1 MTAIRH
7 AAMLAAMVAAG
18 LAAPVSAQNLTI
30 ATGGAITSL
39 DPHFFNA
46 APNNAIAQHIFG
58 RLVDRDHQA
67 RVRPDLAESW
77 RVVSDTEWEFRLR
90 RDVTWHDGRPFTAED
105 VLFSLR
111 RAPNVPN
118 SPGGFGAVLRSVKSV
133 TAPDPHTVRIATH
146 FPNPVMLADLA
157 GVFIVSRHVGEGAT
171 TEDYNAGRAAIGTGH
186 YRLVAHR
193 QGDRTE
199 LARNDA
205 FWGGQ
210 EPWQR
215 VSYRFI
221 GTDPART
228 AALLAGD
235 VDLIDQVSPTDLP
248 RLRREQRVTISEI
261 QGLRMAHLGPDF
273 SRAGSTPLV
282 TDNEGRPLER
292 NPFLDLRVRRAL
304 NMAINRDALAQR
316 AMDGLAA
323 PAGQWLPPGAW
334 SHDPQTRPPA
344 YDPDG
349 ARRLLAEA
357 GFPNGF
363 RLTLHTMNDRFTND
377 ARLSQ
382 AVAGMWSRIGVV
394 TAVEALPWTTY
405 SARAARQEFA
415 MSLGSW
421 GSTTGEGL
429 SFAKSVLAT
438 FDRER
443 RTGPSNQRR
452 FSSPEFDAM
461 VAQAEQI
468 MDDER
473 REAAIHGLVRWSAE
487 NVPMFP
493 LVHLTNVWALKRGLT
508 HEARMDERTLAMGVR
523 PAR

>member
-1 MTAIRH
+1 MLTDLASIYVISRH
-7 AAMLAAMVAAG
+7 A
-18 LAAPVSAQNLTI
+18 
-30 ATGGAITSL
+30 
-39 DPHFFNA
+39 
-46 APNNAIAQHIFG
+46 
-58 RLVDRDHQA
+58 
-67 RVRPDLAESW
+67 
-77 RVVSDTEWEFRLR
+77 
-90 RDVTWHDGRPFTAED
+90 
-105 VLFSLR
+105 
-111 RAPNVPN
+111 
-118 SPGGFGAVLRSVKSV
+118 
-133 TAPDPHTVRIATH
+133 
-146 FPNPVMLADLA
+146 
-157 GVFIVSRHVGEGAT
+157 GEGAA
-171 TEDYNAGRAAIGTGH
+171 TEDYNAGRAAIGTGP
-186 YRLVAHR
+186 YRVASHR

-205 FWGGQ
+205 YVGER

-248 RLRREQRVTISEI
+248 RLRRDQRVIISEV
-261 QGLRMAHLGPDF
+261 QGLRMAHIGPDF
-273 SRAGSTPLV
+273 SRTGSVPFV

-292 NPFLDLRVRRAL
+292 NPFLDVRVRRAL
-304 NMAINRDALAQR
+304 NMAINRDALAER

-323 PAGQWLPPGAW
+323 PAGQWMPPGAY
-334 SHDPQTRPPA
+334 SHDPRTRPPA
-344 YDPDG
+344 YDPEG

-363 RLTLHTMNDRFTND
+363 RMTLHTMNDRFPND

-382 AVAGMWSRIGVV
+382 AVAGMWSRIGVQ

-405 SARAARQEFA
+405 SARVARQEFA

-421 GSTTGEGL
+421 GSTSGEGL

-438 FDRER
+438 FNREQ
-443 RTGPSNQRR
+443 RTGPSNSRR

-461 VAQAEQI
+461 VARAEQI
-468 MDDER
+468 MDDEQ
-473 REAAIHGLVRWSAE
+473 REVAIHGLVRWTTE

-493 LVHLTNVWALKRGLT
+493 LVHLTNVWALKRNLT
-508 HEARMDERTLAMGVR
+508 HVPRSDERTLAMGVR